1 MIRSV
6 LTLLK
11 VAIIVISTLAV
22 GLGGYAFF
30 DHYRTQAEED
40 AGVGETVVV
49 NIKSD
54 DVDDTAALLHDK
66 GLIRSE
72 DVFALTVRY
81 VDKDIKPATY
91 ELTKGM
97 SVSTIVDYITTEKS
111 KAVTKVK
118 DYKITVVEG
127 WRTEQIADELDALK
141 YPPGGDAF
149 LRAVKDYDHDSYD
162 FLDGT
167 KSGSLEGFL
176 FPATYEFSSDTT
188 PDELVT
194 MMLNAFD
201 QQVTPNMRKRAKQM
215 NLSLYDVIKI
225 AALVERETAVAD
237 ERPIVADV
245 YLKRYDEGMVLQADP
260 TISYAMGKVKGK
272 WWPVPGVDDLQ
283 MDSSYNLYTHEGLGP
298 APIANPSILS
308 IKAVLE
314 PADSPFYYFTAR
326 NDGSGRHLF
335 AATNDEQNYNQ
346 QMVNDGADLSEY
358 DSEYLQ
364 YLPTQ

>member
-11 VAIIVISTLAV
+11 VSLIVVTTVAVAIGAV
-22 GLGGYAFF
+22 SFF
-30 DHYRTQAEED
+30 DHYRLQAEQD

-49 NIKSD
+49 TVKTD
-54 DVDDTAALLHDK
+54 DVDDTAELLQEK

-72 DVFALTVRY
+72 QVFALTVRY

-97 SVSTIVDYITTEKS
+97 SVQTIVDSITTEKS

-141 YPPGGDAF
+141 YPPGGEAF
-149 LRAVKDYDHDSYD
+149 LRAVKDYDHDNYD
-162 FLDGT
+162 FLDGV

-176 FPATYEFSSDTT
+176 YPATYEFSSDTT
-188 PDELVT
+188 PDELIT
-194 MMLNAFD
+194 QMLNAFD
-201 QQVTPNMRKRAKQM
+201 QNVTPNMRKRAKEM

-225 AALVERETAVAD
+225 AALVERETAAGD
-237 ERPIVADV
+237 ERPLVADV
-245 YLKRYDEGMVLQADP
+245 YLKRYDADMMMQADP
-260 TISYAMGKVKGK
+260 TVSYVMGKVDGK

-283 MDSSYNLYTHEGLGP
+283 IDSSYNLYLHNGFGP

-326 NDGSGRHLF
+326 NDESGRHLF

-346 QMVNDGADLSEY
+346 SLVDSGEDLSQY

-364 YLPTQ
+364 YLPGN